1 MRHPLIDVPELV
13 RLASGVEIIRIPN
26 EIDVPFTPRVR
37 ALVDTAPFQRLR
49 QISQLGL
56 VSLVYP
62 GATHSRFE
70 HVLGVFHNALRYLW
84 QLGKDERFAGLVSP
98 HQAETLLAAALL
110 HDLGHWPFCHPIEDM
125 GLGELPPHEELAGRF
140 LEEGGEIASV
150 LRGQWGVDPQEVLEI
165 LAPTPG
171 PANPKLRLLR
181 SILSGPIDIDKMDYL
196 ERDSLH
202 CGVPYGR
209 NFDKQRLIQSLVLN
223 AEGDGV
229 AISSKGKTAAEL
241 MVFARYVMFS
251 EVYWHHTVRAATAM
265 FARAFHELRG
275 RVHYA
280 ELFHATDRELIES
293 LRGFAKGGPAETL
306 VEGLFGA
313 RRGIY
318 KRVLEAT
325 PRTHPE
331 IFRGLA
337 HRRFAD
343 LAGAAERIA
352 RGAAARWGVDVR
364 ACDVL
369 IDAPPREKEI
379 QFRVDIFHRKEG
391 RYQPLDEASPI
402 IASLAREQFDEYV
415 KRVRVFARPDIARD
429 LSGRADLPD
438 LIREAIGTETAATG
452 G

>member
-1 MRHPLIDVPELV
+1 
-13 RLASGVEIIRIPN
+13 
-26 EIDVPFTPRVR
+26 
-37 ALVDTAPFQRLR
+37 
-49 QISQLGL
+49 
-56 VSLVYP
+56 
-62 GATHSRFE
+62 
-70 HVLGVFHNALRYLW
+70 
-84 QLGKDERFAGLVSP
+84 
-98 HQAETLLAAALL
+98 
-110 HDLGHWPFCHPIEDM
+110 
-125 GLGELPPHEELAGRF
+125 
-140 LEEGGEIASV
+140 
-150 LRGQWGVDPQEVLEI
+150 
-165 LAPTPG
+165 
-171 PANPKLRLLR
+171 
-181 SILSGPIDIDKMDYL
+181 
-196 ERDSLH
+196 
-202 CGVPYGR
+202 
-209 NFDKQRLIQSLVLN
+209 
-223 AEGDGV
+223 
-229 AISSKGKTAAEL
+229 

-280 ELFHATDRELIES
+280 ELFHTTDRELIES